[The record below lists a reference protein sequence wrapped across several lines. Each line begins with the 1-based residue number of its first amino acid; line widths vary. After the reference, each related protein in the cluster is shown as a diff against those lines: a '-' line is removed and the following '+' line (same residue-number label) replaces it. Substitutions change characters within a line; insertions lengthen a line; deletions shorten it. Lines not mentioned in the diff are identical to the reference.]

1 MRIRKAKVII
11 LVRHG
16 QTDWNKKDLY
26 QGLADIPLN
35 KEGRKQAFLLAKKF
49 TSWNPDLI
57 LTSPLKRARETA
69 EIVAQGR
76 IPIVMNKN
84 LVERN
89 FGQLEGLN
97 LRKAKE
103 LFPKIKFLKE
113 YNTRFLFSLPGGEN
127 LQDFQRRAQRVVRE
141 LGRFQDKK
149 ILIVSH
155 AIFLEMLYS
164 ILTKQDFQKC
174 VGRFDDLIH
183 FEVLHR
189 SYT

>member
-1 MRIRKAKVII
+1 MMKTEKPKVII
-11 LVRHG
+11 LARHG

-35 KEGRKQAFLLAKKF
+35 KEGRKQAFQLAKKF
-49 TSWNPDLI
+49 TSLNLDLI
-57 LTSPLKRARETA
+57 LTSSLKRARETA
-69 EIVAQGR
+69 EIIAQGK
-76 IPIVMNKN
+76 IPIMINKN

-97 LRKAKE
+97 LRKAKK

-113 YNTRFLFSLPGGEN
+113 YNTRLLSSLPGGEN
-127 LQDFQRRAQRVVRE
+127 LKDLQKRAQRVVKE
-141 LGRFQDKK
+141 LTMFQNKK

-155 AIFLEMLYS
+155 AVFLEMLYS
-164 ILTKQDFQKC
+164 ILTKKDFQKC

-183 FEVLHR
+183 IEVLR
-189 SYT
+189 SAL